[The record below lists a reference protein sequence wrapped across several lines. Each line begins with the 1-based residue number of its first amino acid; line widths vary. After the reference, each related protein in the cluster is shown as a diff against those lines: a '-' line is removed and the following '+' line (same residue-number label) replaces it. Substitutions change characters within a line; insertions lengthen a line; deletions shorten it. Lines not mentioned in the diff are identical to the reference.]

1 MRFIVLIVALIFGT
15 IATAQAGEGLVVKT
29 SPYGVGETLDRLEA
43 IFKKKGITVFARI
56 DHAAGAA
63 KIGKTMPATQV
74 LIFGNPNLG
83 TPLMES
89 QRKIG
94 IALPL
99 KVLAW
104 EENGTVKIAYTKP
117 SQLARRYGVVDRDP
131 VLAKMAGALDN
142 LTNAAI
148 KQ

>member
-1 MRFIVLIVALIFGT
+1 MRTVFLAFIVLLAA
-15 IATAQAGEGLVVKT
+15 IAPANAGEGLVIKA
-29 SPYGVGETLDRLEA
+29 SPYGVAKMIDRLEA

-63 KIGKTMPATQV
+63 KIGKSMPPTQ
-74 LIFGNPNLG
+74 LIIFGNPKLG

-99 KVLAW
+99 KILAW
-104 EENGTVKIAYTKP
+104 EANGKVKIAYTKP
-117 SQLARRYGVVDRDP
+117 SQLAKRYGVVDRDP
-131 VLAKMAGALDN
+131 VLAKIAGALN
-142 LTNAAI
+142 KLTNAAI
-148 KQ
+148 KR

>member
-1 MRFIVLIVALIFGT
+1 MRLIVLSFILVFSTLST
-15 IATAQAGEGLVVKT
+15 VQAGEGLVVKN
-29 SPYGVGETLDRLEA
+29 SPYSVGETLDRLEA

-74 LIFGNPNLG
+74 LIFGNPKLG

-104 EENGTVKIAYTKP
+104 EADGTVKIAYTKP

-131 VLAKMAGALDN
+131 VLAKMSGALDH

>member
-1 MRFIVLIVALIFGT
+1 MRLLILAFAMLFGAFS
-15 IATAQAGEGLVVKT
+15 IAHAGEGLVVKS
-29 SPYGVGETLDRLEA
+29 SPYSVSETLDRLEG
-43 IFKKKGITVFARI
+43 IFKKKGITVFARV

-63 KIGKTMPATQV
+63 KIGKTMEPTQL
-74 LIFGNPNLG
+74 LIFGNPKLG

-104 EENGTVKIAYTKP
+104 EANGKVNIAYTKP

-131 VLAKMAGALDN
+131 VLAKMAGALNN

-148 KQ
+148 KK

>member
-1 MRFIVLIVALIFGT
+1 MRFVLVACAILF
-15 IATAQAGEGLVVKT
+15 ATLTTASAGEGLVIKS
-29 SPYGVGETLDRLEA
+29 SPYSVSETLDRLEA

-63 KIGKTMPATQV
+63 KIGKTMEPTQL
-74 LIFGNPNLG
+74 LIFGNPKLG

-99 KVLAW
+99 KILAW
-104 EENGTVKIAYTKP
+104 EANGKVNIAYTKP

-131 VLAKMAGALDN
+131 VLAKMTGALNN

-148 KQ
+148 KK

>member
-1 MRFIVLIVALIFGT
+1 MRTVFLAFIVLLAA
-15 IATAQAGEGLVVKT
+15 IAPANAGEGLVIKA
-29 SPYGVGETLDRLEA
+29 SPYGVAKTIDRLEA

-63 KIGKTMPATQV
+63 KIGKSMPPTQ
-74 LIFGNPNLG
+74 LIIFGNPKLG

-99 KVLAW
+99 KILAW
-104 EENGTVKIAYTKP
+104 EANGKVKIAYTKP
-117 SQLARRYGVVDRDP
+117 SQLAKRYGVVDRDP
-131 VLAKMAGALDN
+131 VLAKIAGALN
-142 LTNAAI
+142 KLTNAAI
-148 KQ
+148 KR